1 MQSKIYVDTNIVVDI
16 CDKARPKFEESA
28 TLIEKFLEEGSE
40 LYINTD
46 TLSNLFYILGNHAKM
61 SLEAS
66 LEKMD
71 YINELFLL
79 ATITESEVKTALSL
93 CKNKGYTDYED
104 AMQYVCAKKIEAD
117 LILTNDKGFVSPDI
131 KLSSTTMKA
140 NSFGRTGE

>member
-16 CDKARPKFEESA
+16 CDKARPKFEESVA
-28 TLIEKFLEEGSE
+28 LIEKFLEEGSK

-79 ATITESEVKTALSL
+79 VTITESEVKTALSL
-93 CKNKGYTDYED
+93 CKNRGHTDYED

-117 LILTNDKGFVSPDI
+117 LILTNDKGFTSPDI
-131 KLSSTTMKA
+131 KLRCTALKTYSSGGA
-140 NSFGRTGE
+140 VR